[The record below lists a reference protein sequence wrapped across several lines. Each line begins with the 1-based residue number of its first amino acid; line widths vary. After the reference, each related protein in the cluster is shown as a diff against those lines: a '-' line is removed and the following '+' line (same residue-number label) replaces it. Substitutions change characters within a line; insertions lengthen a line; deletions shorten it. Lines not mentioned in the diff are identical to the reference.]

1 MTELL
6 IACIVLAID
15 LWVSYIRCENE
26 KKEIIK
32 KIKEKERKLN
42 SEKEENK

>member
-15 LWVSYIRCENE
+15 LWVSYIRCDKKN
-26 KKEIIK
+26 KEIIK
-32 KIKEKERKLN
+32 KIKEKERKL
-42 SEKEENK
+42 SEKEEK